1 MRRSDLG
8 FAKHNKN
15 KVILHEMSEYLPAS
29 VSISD
34 AMILLVLVQR
44 FLSWRIELELKLLSR
59 NMVG

>member
-1 MRRSDLG
+1 MRRSELG
-8 FAKHNKN
+8 FIKRIKN
-15 KVILHEMSEYLPAS
+15 KVILHKTSEYLPAS
-29 VSISD
+29 VSIAD